1 MIIMQSK
8 FRLLISAVAMGFAA
22 TATHAADR
30 TPQGVAPGIEKPLLI
45 APRPGNGRNSEG
57 DFIQLKDGR
66 LLLVYSKF
74 IGTGDH
80 APAELVGRYSS
91 DGGKT
96 WGTND
101 VQVIARKAGEANLMS
116 VSLLRLQDK
125 RIALFYV
132 QKYDSPPGSKYAYLD
147 YILMR
152 TSADE
157 GATWSEPTYVVPKDK
172 PGYRVLNNDRVV
184 QLKGGRL
191 VVPLAVHY
199 LPGWSRWESSAQM
212 VCYLSDDAGK
222 TWRPSKGTLRS
233 ELLAQEPGVV
243 QLKDGGLLMFC
254 RSRDCQLVSRSNDG
268 GETWSALKRSNI
280 SQPTA
285 SPASIERIPS
295 TGDLLLVWNDGDDP
309 LAAKKP
315 VGRRPFTAAISTDE
329 GATWRNV
336 KNLGTDPQ
344 GWYCYTA
351 IEFVGDHVLLGHCEY
366 PGLNSLQV
374 TRVPVDW
381 LYKSTTNAGG
391 K

>member
-125 RIALFYV
+125 RIALLYV

-243 QLKDGGLLMFC
+243 QLKDDGLLMFC

-268 GETWSALKRSNI
+268 GETWSALKRSKFRNRQPRLLRLNGFPQRATCCWFGTTVTIRWPPNRQLVVGHLQPQSRPMRELLGETSRTSVPIRKAGTITRRSI
-280 SQPTA
+280 SSATMFFWDI
-285 SPASIERIPS
+285 ASI
-295 TGDLLLVWNDGDDP
+295 
-309 LAAKKP
+309 
-315 VGRRPFTAAISTDE
+315 
-329 GATWRNV
+329 
-336 KNLGTDPQ
+336 LG
-344 GWYCYTA
+344 
-351 IEFVGDHVLLGHCEY
+351 
-366 PGLNSLQV
+366 
-374 TRVPVDW
+374 
-381 LYKSTTNAGG
+381 
-391 K
+391 